1 MTAAESWLGRLL
13 GAAGA
18 AGDAF
23 FAPRLSVLIFHRVL
37 PQTDPMF
44 PGEMDA
50 RRFDRLL
57 ALLAQGF
64 RVFTLGHALAL
75 QKEDRLPKR
84 ALAITFDDGYADNAQ
99 VALPVLKRHRLPA
112 TFFVATGFL
121 DGGRMWN
128 DTVIE
133 TLRRCGHAQMD
144 LAPWG
149 GAKATM
155 GSPDE
160 RRAAVEQLLS
170 RIKYLSLAERE
181 AALAAL
187 HAAAG
192 APALPDD
199 LMMRSDEV
207 LQLHRAGMEIGGHTV
222 RHPILSV
229 LPDDEA
235 EREIVQGRLAL
246 QDITGAPVEVFA
258 YPNGRPGKD
267 YDMRHVAMV
276 RRLGFKAAVSTATG
290 VATLASDPFQLP
302 RFTPWD
308 RSPARWAGRLL
319 HQRLVGTQPLLA
331 Q

>member
-1 MTAAESWLGRLL
+1 MTAAERWLGRLL

-23 FAPRLSVLIFHRVL
+23 SAPRLSVLIFHRVL
-37 PQTDPMF
+37 PQVDPMF

-50 RRFDRLL
+50 RRFDSLL
-57 ALLAQGF
+57 ALLAQSF

-75 QKEDRLPKR
+75 QNEGRLPKR
-84 ALAITFDDGYADNAQ
+84 ALSITFDDGYADNAQ
-99 VALPVLKRHRLPA
+99 VALPLLQRHRLPA
-112 TFFVATGFL
+112 TFFVSTGFL

-128 DTVIE
+128 DSVIE
-133 TLRRCGHAQMD
+133 TLRRCDHAEID
-144 LAPWG
+144 LASWG
-149 GAKATM
+149 GAKAPL
-155 GSPDE
+155 GGPE
-160 RRAAVEQLLS
+160 ARRAAAEQLLS
-170 RIKYLSLAERE
+170 KIKYLSLAERE
-181 AALAAL
+181 EALATL

-192 APALPDD
+192 APALPDN

-229 LPDDEA
+229 LPDHEA
-235 EREIVQGRLAL
+235 EEEIVQGRLAL
-246 QDITGAPVEVFA
+246 QGITGAPVEVFA

-276 RRLGFKAAVSTATG
+276 RRLGFKAAVSTASG
-290 VATLASDPFQLP
+290 VATVASDRFQLP

-308 RSPARWAGRLL
+308 RSPVRWAGRLL
-319 HQRLVGTQPLLA
+319 HQRLVGAQPLLA
-331 Q
+331 H